1 MTQTLSLGWT
11 QAEARSR
18 RSSYRR
24 LLAVNLVLTA
34 LVALLAI
41 VSPATLAHLLGLPAA
56 TPSAWPRA
64 WGGMVLLAVLL
75 YLPGWFEPVRAR
87 WANVVGIAGRGGMA
101 LLYLLVALCGDV
113 RGFLWLALYDGGFA
127 AALAVGYFRL
137 FRAELMSRP

>member
-18 RSSYRR
+18 RASYRR

-56 TPSAWPRA
+56 FPSAWPRA

-113 RGFLWLALYDGGFA
+113 RGFLWLALYDGAFA
-127 AALAVGYFRL
+127 AALAVSYFRL